1 MTIINGAPSSWGDWA
16 AAVAVAAAICGALYL
31 LLRARL
37 GADFMPRD
45 EVNLRHTQ
53 NIAAIE
59 SVRTDIEGLHNDHSI
74 MDRRVSNVEQKLS
87 ALPTRG
93 DLQRVEDKV
102 GTLVGEVGKMAGSV
116 EGLSAALDRN
126 FTQLQMLTRSQLPER
141 RE

>member
-1 MTIINGAPSSWGDWA
+1 MTIINAAPSSWGDWA

-59 SVRTDIEGLHNDHSI
+59 SVRTDIEGLHNDHSM
-74 MDRRVSNVEQKLS
+74 MDRRVGNVEQKLS

-102 GTLVGEVGKMAGSV
+102 GTLVHDVGKMSGHV
-116 EGLSAALDRN
+116 EGLGEALERN
-126 FTQLQMLTRSQLPER
+126 FKQLQMLTRAQLPER

>member
-1 MTIINGAPSSWGDWA
+1 MTIINAAPSSWGDWA

-59 SVRTDIEGLHNDHSI
+59 SVRTDIEGLHNDHSM
-74 MDRRVSNVEQKLS
+74 MDRRVGNVEQKLS
-87 ALPTRG
+87 A
-93 DLQRVEDKV
+93 LQRVEDKV
-102 GTLVGEVGKMAGSV
+102 GTLVHDVGKMSGHV
-116 EGLSAALDRN
+116 EGLGEALERN
-126 FTQLQMLTRSQLPER
+126 FKQLQMLTRAQLPER